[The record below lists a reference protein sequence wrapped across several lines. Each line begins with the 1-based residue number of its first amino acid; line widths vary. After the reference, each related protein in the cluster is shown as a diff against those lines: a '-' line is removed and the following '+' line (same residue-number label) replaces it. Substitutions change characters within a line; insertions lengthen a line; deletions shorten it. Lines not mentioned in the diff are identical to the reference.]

1 MPDSNVN
8 SNWPTL
14 EGRLKNK
21 LTSRCEALKQLKES
35 GMTLSESAEKELKKC
50 KKNKKS

>member
-1 MPDSNVN
+1 METNN
-8 SNWPTL
+8 SNSWPTI

-21 LTSRCEALKQLKES
+21 LTSRCEALKQLKDS
-35 GMTLSESAEKELKKC
+35 GMVLSESAEKELKKC